1 MCHIGP
7 MGGWQPRVGRP
18 LLPGGYGTAAGW
30 LTAGSATLVAALGV
44 LFAGQS
50 TADGFDRAIDTPVI
64 GWLSGQ
70 PDLRLWLA
78 WPGTIEPAAALVVLT
93 AAACLRAGRLNGA
106 LLAVTA
112 VPIAVGLD
120 EALLK
125 PLIRRTYLGN
135 LAYPSGHVTTVAAL
149 AATLSVLLLIP
160 PPAGTGTGAAGTRLL
175 RILLPAA
182 AWAVTVVVAV
192 AVISLRWH
200 YVTDT
205 LAGAAVGTGT
215 AALLGLIL
223 DRPWLRHGLTRA
235 CRAWPAPDPATG
247 EPDAPRPGHRCIK
260 E

>member
-1 MCHIGP
+1 

-18 LLPGGYGTAAGW
+18 LLPGAARTAAGW
-30 LTAGSATLVAALGV
+30 LTGGCVTLVAALGV

-50 TADGFDRAIDTPVI
+50 TADGFDRAIDAPVI

-70 PDLRLWLA
+70 PGLRLWLA
-78 WPGTIEPAAALVVLT
+78 WPGTITPAAVVVALT
-93 AAACLRAGRLNGA
+93 AACCLRAGRLNGA

-125 PLIRRTYLGN
+125 PLIGRTYLGS

-149 AATLSVLLLIP
+149 AATLTILLLVP
-160 PPAGTGTGAAGTRLL
+160 SRLA

-192 AVISLRWH
+192 AVMSLRWH
-200 YVTDT
+200 YFTDT

-215 AALLGLIL
+215 AAVLALLI
-223 DRPWLRHGLTRA
+223 DRPWLRRGLA
-235 CRAWPAPDPATG
+235 WVCRAWPAPDPATR
-247 EPDAPRPGHRCIK
+247 ERARPAPRPPLQK